1 MFPTFKIF
9 HLTSKVFFSNSL
21 EFSPFSV
28 YLSIICSTFTHTVF
42 IQLYFWICFL
52 LLIWNSFSQIYWHV
66 YYIAECGLSWWMSDD
81 NSKRMYGLLLDIV
94 YRCPMILLGW
104 DLFHSALLLLILC
117 LLVLVIQLWLSC
129 EDDVKCNKDFFYSS
143 LWFCHFL
150 SMGTYFDASS
160 LATHILR
167 IIFLWWKIVLL

>member
-1 MFPTFKIF
+1 M
-9 HLTSKVFFSNSL
+9 
-21 EFSPFSV
+21 
-28 YLSIICSTFTHTVF
+28 
-42 IQLYFWICFL
+42 
-52 LLIWNSFSQIYWHV
+52 IWNSFSQIYWHV

-94 YRCPMILLGW
+94 YRCPMTLLGW

-167 IIFLWWKIVLL
+167 IIFLWWKIAFYNYAIISIFILVMSSCSKDIYRYLHIIMDIKVFCPRKTQQLTTFQ